1 LVKRSLMTVLLMAI
15 ILALTVPLTLYLY
28 QSEQA
33 FTPDNLI
40 IIHTATSS

>member
-1 LVKRSLMTVLLMAI
+1 MKRSLWIVFLMALV
-15 ILALTVPLTLYLY
+15 LALTVPLTLNLY

-40 IIHTATSS
+40 IIHAAASRQ

>member
-1 LVKRSLMTVLLMAI
+1 MKRSLLIVFLVAL
-15 ILALTVPLTLYLY
+15 ILALTVPLTLYQY

-40 IIHTATSS
+40 LIHTAASSQ